1 MKKLLWFNIILMM
14 ILLGL
19 FIYQNDNYKELKTE
33 YDKSKDFDDAD
44 LLVFLEDEDDY
55 TGYEQLENK
64 INLEKERM

>member
-19 FIYQNDNYKELKTE
+19 FIYQNDNYKELKTD

-64 INLEKERM
+64 INL